1 MPKIKAI
8 EYFRVK
14 PRWLFVKITDAEDKA
29 GWGEA
34 TLEGHS
40 LAVEGALD
48 EIITRILGYEAEL
61 ARSNLSV
68 VSRQPCSNIVVV
80 ISSTSGRRYG
90 AKASTVAVLSSC
102 PPFRVLTLHYGI

>member
-1 MPKIKAI
+1 MARIKTI

-14 PRWLFVKITDAEDKA
+14 PRWLFVLIKDVLGGY

-48 EIITRILGYEAEL
+48 EMISRLIGYEAE
-61 ARSNLSV
+61 
-68 VSRQPCSNIVVV
+68 
-80 ISSTSGRRYG
+80 
-90 AKASTVAVLSSC
+90 
-102 PPFRVLTLHYGI
+102 

>member
-1 MPKIKAI
+1 MARIKSI

-14 PRWLFVKITDAEDKA
+14 PRWLFVKVTDESGEY

-48 EIITRILGYEAEL
+48 EMITRLIGYEAE
-61 ARSNLSV
+61 
-68 VSRQPCSNIVVV
+68 
-80 ISSTSGRRYG
+80 Y
-90 AKASTVAVLSSC
+90 VL
-102 PPFRVLTLHYGI
+102 PAGPAWH